1 MTPFLTKQEL
11 EKKRKAKESVSPK
24 IKQETGENREAF
36 MERLLNKPVDVKA
49 VEVPKQKKFT
59 GVPEVSVGDVAEKKI
74 KEQEKEIEIN
84 ENILFL
90 QNLINEFNVLKE
102 ETLKATDFKVAE
114 LYKEKV
120 MDK

>member
-49 VEVPKQKKFT
+49 VEVPKQKKIYWSAR
-59 GVPEVSVGDVAEKKI
+59 G
-74 KEQEKEIEIN
+74 
-84 ENILFL
+84 
-90 QNLINEFNVLKE
+90 
-102 ETLKATDFKVAE
+102 
-114 LYKEKV
+114 
-120 MDK
+120 

>member
-74 KEQEKEIEIN
+74 KVAP
-84 ENILFL
+84 
-90 QNLINEFNVLKE
+90 LIYEFSIKKTKTGFDYVI
-102 ETLKATDFKVAE
+102 TF
-114 LYKEKV
+114 
-120 MDK
+120 